1 MRLKW
6 LFFRLA
12 FLYPRIYAFL
22 GYSRKKERRA
32 EFEEKVKLFLD
43 PRADPAKVKRIVRGI
58 FEIRGSRKMQRYLLP
73 RIDKEFVDQ
82 FVTIEGL
89 SLLDQAIQ
97 QGRGI
102 LMIAGHI
109 GNPHIGL
116 NIVRVL
122 GYDLTIIKGGKTK
135 IPRFPKIRYSD
146 PLPFTIFTEDASLSN
161 MAKARALEILQTSGR
176 ILYYSGD
183 AVEGRRKIEVPFLGH
198 MMQFPT
204 GTLHMA
210 AQANAIVLPVIHL
223 YRHGRIQLIFKEP
236 MDRQWMRGTEDYGRI
251 AGEFAKL
258 LESYILF
265 HPEEYMG
272 LYGHTVLDHCYRTL
286 KGQISQPSGG
296 EE

>member
-12 FLYPRIYAFL
+12 FLYPRVYAFFC
-22 GYSRKKERRA
+22 YSRKKERRA
-32 EFEEKVKLFLD
+32 EFEEKVKLFFN
-43 PRADPAKVKRIVRGI
+43 PGADPAKVKRIVRGV

-73 RIDKEFVDQ
+73 HIDKEFIRR

-89 SLLDQAIQ
+89 SLLDQALQ
-97 QGRGI
+97 RGRGI

-116 NIVRVL
+116 NIVRAL

-146 PLPFTIFTEDASLSN
+146 PLELTIFTEDTSLSKT
-161 MAKARALEILQTSGR
+161 AKARALEILQSSGR

-183 AVEGRRKIEVPFLGH
+183 AVEGKRKVGVPFLGH

-223 YRHGRIQLIFKEP
+223 YRHGKIQLIFKEP
-236 MDRQWMRGTEDYGRI
+236 MDRQWMRGLEDYERI

-258 LESYILF
+258 LESYILP

-272 LYGHTVLDHCYRTL
+272 MYGHTVLDKCYRTL
-286 KGQISQPSGG
+286 KSQVSQFSGG